1 MYRMSPRILL
11 LGLLL
16 LMFTACQSSSN
27 SPADY
32 AQQWLDKNGKK
43 DVKVTKVVAGNPKR
57 YKADEL
63 YCVQTNATTAANQA
77 YLIAIWRT
85 GSTWS
90 GTEMTNGEYE
100 WALDGCPTS

>member
-1 MYRMSPRILL
+1 MDRLSLRIPLFVLL
-11 LGLLL
+11 FLV
-16 LMFTACQSSSN
+16 FTACQSAST

-32 AQQWLDKNGKK
+32 AQQWLGNNGKK

-63 YCVQTNATTAANQA
+63 YCVATNATTAANQT

-90 GTEMTNGEYE
+90 GTEITNGEYE
-100 WALDGCPTS
+100 WDLDGCPPL